1 MSFSRRQFLYNAGLM
16 TAATAL
22 GKGLIASTHA
32 PKPFGL
38 QLYTL
43 RDVIGKDTK
52 AVLRQVAGF
61 GYKFVEGYEG
71 EKGLFWGMTNKEL
84 KAYLEQV
91 GLQMVSSHFNMFE
104 DLEKKAGQA
113 GEIGMKYLIC
123 PWLGPQKTLDDYK
136 KAADAFNKA
145 GEVCKKNGL
154 RFAYHNHGYSFTLQD
169 GQYPQDVMMKNTD
182 PALVDYEMDIY
193 WVVTAGQDPQAW
205 LSKYPNRWRL
215 CHVKDRG
222 RSFPAGEA
230 DASVDLGTGVI
241 DFRKLAGTAK
251 KAGMQYYIVEQERYD
266 NGSSLDAAKVG
277 AAYMKKLNA

>member
-1 MSFSRRQFLYNAGLM
+1 MTFSRRQFLFNAGLM
-16 TAATAL
+16 AAGAAL
-22 GKGLIASTHA
+22 SRDVLAGTTKYN
-32 PKPFGL
+32 PFGI

-52 AVLRQVAGF
+52 SVLKQVAGF
-61 GYKFVEGYEG
+61 GYQFVEGYEG
-71 EKGLFWGMTNKEL
+71 EKGLFWGMSHKEF
-84 KAYLEQV
+84 KTYMDSI
-91 GLQMVSSHFNMFE
+91 GLRMVSSHFDMGK
-104 DLEKKAGQA
+104 DLEQKAAQA

-154 RFAYHNHGYSFTLQD
+154 RFAYHNHGYSFEQLE
-169 GQYPQDVMMKNTD
+169 GQFPQDVMMKNTD
-182 PALVDYEMDIY
+182 PSLVDYEMDIY
-193 WVVTAGQDPQAW
+193 WVVTAGQDPIAW

-222 RSFPAGEA
+222 RQFPAGEA
-230 DASVDLGTGVI
+230 DASVDLGTGMI
-241 DFRKLAGTAK
+241 DFKKVAASAK
-251 KAGMQYYIVEQERYD
+251 KAGMHYYIVEQERYD
-266 NGSSLDAAKVG
+266 NGTSLEAARVG